1 MKKIIISAVA
11 CALLS
16 GSAYAGGKGVI
27 LTDVIVVDIPEVEKV
42 YDDSFYTL
50 GLKVGTL
57 GVGIDASMA
66 LTHNFSIRGNI
77 NGFYYKTNLNDII
90 GSNVAEFQA
99 YGGNADGELTLLTV
113 GLLVDYFPFDESD
126 FRLSAGV
133 YYNGNE
139 LAITGDTSN
148 STDTIT
154 LGTSVF
160 NINDMG
166 TVSGNTVFDKVAPY
180 IGIGWGNRNDEPGW
194 SWSLD
199 IGALYQN
206 VPQIDANVKLS
217 AASIAAGGV
226 LNTTTGVLVNQAS
239 VDADVA
245 TEVTNA
251 NNDIK
256 NSEFADYTKFYP
268 VVMFGIT
275 YSF

>member
-1 MKKIIISAVA
+1 MSAVA

-16 GSAYAGGKGVI
+16 GSAYAGGKGVVE
-27 LTDVIVVDIPEVEKV
+27 TEVVVIDIPEVEKV

-57 GVGIDASMA
+57 GVGVDASMA
-66 LTHNFSIRGNI
+66 LNHNFSIRGNV
-77 NGFYYKTNLNDII
+77 NGFYYKRNLNDLINDDNFD
-90 GSNVAEFQA
+90 SF
-99 YGGNADGELTLLTV
+99 GGNADGELTLLTV

-139 LAITGDTSN
+139 LKITGDAANNNETFTYNGTNYKGS
-148 STDTIT
+148 D
-154 LGTSVF
+154 LGTV
-160 NINDMG
+160 
-166 TVSGNTVFDKVAPY
+166 TGNTVFDKVAPY

-206 VPQIDANVKLS
+206 VPQLEAKAQLTTDAVNLAAATAKGYTQ
-217 AASIAAGGV
+217 ASI
-226 LNTTTGVLVNQAS
+226 
-239 VDADVA
+239 DADVNA
-245 TEVTNA
+245 EVA
-251 NNDIK
+251 KVNNDIK
-256 NSEFADYTKFYP
+256 TSEFADYTKFYP
-268 VVMFGIT
+268 VIMFGIT